1 MSELDSSARLV
12 SEVVQH
18 PTMRTIQRPGPP
30 FGSIRGSIYLRSGQ
44 AVLFE
49 SLLERRF
56 LDVCRIEPR
65 VVAVDSQPF
74 TLVYRGADGRRRAY
88 TPDFLVRLGPG
99 EAFAFSSSATG
110 LDLLV
115 EVKPRRVLRKSYL
128 DLRSRFAAARVWVHQ
143 APARAFLIITDDALN
158 GAIHQNTLLLSPYL
172 LARDEPAKR
181 ETALAF
187 LRQHGAVSVG
197 HLIEHG
203 GPTDEDQW
211 AMQRAIF
218 RMMLYGEIRVS
229 LTTLI
234 TKSTVVSL
242 AAEKSGF

>member
-1 MSELDSSARLV
+1 MGELDPSARLV
-12 SEVVQH
+12 SDVVQR
-18 PTMRTIQRPGPP
+18 PTMRTIKRPGPP
-30 FGSIRGSIYLRSGQ
+30 FGSIRGSVSLRSEQ
-44 AVLFE
+44 TVHFE

-65 VVAVDSQPF
+65 VTAVEGQPF
-74 TLVYRGADGRRRAY
+74 TLAYRAADGRRRTY

-99 EAFAFSSSATG
+99 EAFAFPSSATQ

-115 EVKPRRVLRKSYL
+115 EVKPRRLLRKAYL
-128 DLRSRFAAARVWVHQ
+128 DLRGQFAAARIW
-143 APARAFLIITDDALN
+143 ARQVPDRSFLIVTDDALN

-172 LARDEPAKR
+172 LAREEAAKR
-181 ETALAF
+181 NEALALF
-187 LRQHGAVSVG
+187 RQGRALTLG
-197 HLIEHG
+197 RLIEHG

-242 AAEKSGF
+242 AAEKPGL